1 LDPDDDD
8 KPDLTVFGGLEIF
21 LDSDMTEEER
31 CHFLEVTAPSMV
43 HKALQLK
50 QLKPARGLHF
60 SLQQQGMRSIGIWVS
75 ELMLLGHSTYEP
87 KRFKKLCKVLSK
99 FFIYQLMHKRIALKK
114 NTEIYIKTAPT
125 CFGFITIIRERIIRA
140 C

>member
-1 LDPDDDD
+1 MDPDDDD

-50 QLKPARGLHF
+50 QLKPAGGLHF
-60 SLQQQGMRSIGIWVS
+60 SLQQQGTRSIYFWVS
-75 ELMLLGHSTYEP
+75 ELLLPGHSMYEP
-87 KRFKKLCKVLSK
+87 KSYTKLRKVYK
-99 FFIYQLMHKRIALKK
+99 V
-114 NTEIYIKTAPT
+114 T
-125 CFGFITIIRERIIRA
+125 
-140 C
+140 

>member
-1 LDPDDDD
+1 MVLAASSIGLDPDDDD

-50 QLKPARGLHF
+50 QLKPAGGFHF
-60 SLQQQGMRSIGIWVS
+60 SLQQQGMKGLHIWIWVS
-75 ELMLLGHSTYEP
+75 ELL
-87 KRFKKLCKVLSK
+87 
-99 FFIYQLMHKRIALKK
+99 YQGAVCMNQGGI
-114 NTEIYIKTAPT
+114 
-125 CFGFITIIRERIIRA
+125 
-140 C
+140 